1 MDILEH
7 WKNKEKFNEPCR
19 GIQPNPAMGNWPPHY
34 STTTH
39 CASKTAFIK
48 KKKIK
53 NNNNNNNKT
62 GIGDEPLYLVVLT
75 KLSEKGTV
83 QSCSDQKGADV
94 SLNHSYELLI
104 RCLFNRL
111 QCFEKYSKKNV
122 KTKLH
127 KTKEKQCKLNRV
139 TSN

>member
-1 MDILEH
+1 
-7 WKNKEKFNEPCR
+7 
-19 GIQPNPAMGNWPPHY
+19 MGNWPPHY

-48 KKKIK
+48 NKKIN

-62 GIGDEPLYLVVLT
+62 GIGHEPLYVVVLT

-83 QSCSDQKGADV
+83 QSCLDQKGADV

-104 RCLFNRL
+104 RMPFQPLAMLRKIF
-111 QCFEKYSKKNV
+111 
-122 KTKLH
+122 
-127 KTKEKQCKLNRV
+127 
-139 TSN
+139 

>member
-48 KKKIK
+48 NEKNEIIIIIIIIIITIIIIIK
-53 NNNNNNNKT
+53 Q
-62 GIGDEPLYLVVLT
+62 V
-75 KLSEKGTV
+75 
-83 QSCSDQKGADV
+83 
-94 SLNHSYELLI
+94 
-104 RCLFNRL
+104 
-111 QCFEKYSKKNV
+111 
-122 KTKLH
+122 
-127 KTKEKQCKLNRV
+127 
-139 TSN
+139 

>member
-39 CASKTAFIK
+39 WASKTAFIK
-48 KKKIK
+48 NKKLK
-53 NNNNNNNKT
+53 NNNDNNKT
-62 GIGDEPLYLVVLT
+62 GIGHEPLYLVVLT

-104 RCLFNRL
+104 RMHFQPLAMLRKIF
-111 QCFEKYSKKNV
+111 
-122 KTKLH
+122 
-127 KTKEKQCKLNRV
+127 
-139 TSN
+139 